1 MVSSH
6 VPMRNFGCS
15 SDRLVPC
22 PGRRA
27 DEQRAVWAVDPQL
40 PLADVRSMGDYDD
53 DSLARTSLTLVLLA
67 VAGAMAL
74 LLGVIGIYG
83 VVSHAVSQRTREVG
97 IRMALGAQRSEIGGM
112 LLRQG
117 LTLTLVSVAVGLAS
131 DA

>member
-1 MVSSH
+1 
-6 VPMRNFGCS
+6 
-15 SDRLVPC
+15 
-22 PGRRA
+22 
-27 DEQRAVWAVDPQL
+27 VWAVDPQL